1 MDELKQI
8 EIFEL
13 KNSWIVASLDL
24 DYIEAFVKLYLV
36 HPTSFS
42 SCKTD

>member
-24 DYIEAFVKLYLV
+24 DYKEAFVKL
-36 HPTSFS
+36 
-42 SCKTD
+42 